1 MMIIFVKKMT
11 RIIKQLGKITFSSW
25 ITLLNLTQTICKLL
39 EEVK

>member
-11 RIIKQLGKITFSSW
+11 RIIRQVGKLTFSKW
-25 ITLLNLTQTICKLL
+25 ISQLSLTQTIYKLL